1 MDYGFICKQLSQG
14 FLTTLLIFSLT
25 LALSLPMGLVVYFGR
40 SSKLKPF
47 SFLTKR
53 FELSSRIAHIAGN
66 FAPISALFKLFI
78 SILRGTPLMLQLM
91 VVFYGP
97 YYIFGIKLSTQ
108 WRFLALIIGFVINYS
123 AYFAEIYRG
132 GIESIPIG
140 QYEAAQVLGYS
151 KAKTFVKIILPQM
164 VKRVIPPVTNEIITL
179 VKDTSLG
186 FVLSY
191 MEIFTIAKQLAAK
204 YSNITPLL
212 VAGLFY
218 FVFNYIVTKVME
230 RFEKRMNYY
239 KI

>member
-1 MDYGFICKQLSQG
+1 MDYGFIIKQLSQG
-14 FLTTLLIFSLT
+14 FLTTLLIFGLT
-25 LALSLPMGLVVYFGR
+25 LIFSLPLGLIVYFGR
-40 SSKLKPF
+40 SSKWKPF
-47 SFLTKR
+47 SFLAKHSDNPSAFMR
-53 FELSSRIAHIAGN
+53 KIGG
-66 FAPISALFKLFI
+66 FAPVSSLFKLFI

-132 GIESIPIG
+132 GIESIPVG
-140 QYEAAQVLGYS
+140 QYEAAQVLGYGRIR
-151 KAKTFVKIILPQM
+151 TFLKIILPQM

-191 MEIFTIAKQLAAK
+191 LEMFTIAKQLAAK

-218 FVFNYIVTKVME
+218 FVFNFIVTKVME
-230 RFEKRMNYY
+230 RAEKRMSYY
-239 KI
+239 SI